1 MAMMETIGR
10 QEEFVTS
17 AVNQNKDDVKMDKYS
32 QQIKSF
38 HAEPKQEYWKRM
50 TFQQKDQIQN

>member
-32 QQIKSF
+32 
-38 HAEPKQEYWKRM
+38 E
-50 TFQQKDQIQN
+50 